1 MRTSRMTE
9 GFEATFDLTG
19 VVSLAAGGDAHAF
32 SALVERYCDAA
43 MAQALAFLPDLHLA
57 QDAVQ
62 ESFVAAYLSLGRL
75 QEPTAFGGWFRSI
88 VRHQCHRVLRKL
100 DQEFAPLE
108 AAADSWAAEI
118 GPEARAAKHENGQIL
133 LSLVDRLPSPEREA
147 ISLFYLHEC
156 SRR

>member
-1 MRTSRMTE
+1 MTE
-9 GFEATFDLTG
+9 AFEATFDLAG
-19 VVSLAAGGDAHAF
+19 LVRQAAGGDANAF
-32 SALVERYCDAA
+32 SCLVKRYCDAA

-62 ESFVAAYLSLGRL
+62 ESFVAAYLSLRRL
-75 QEPTAFGGWFRSI
+75 REPAAFGGWLRSI

-100 DQEFAPLE
+100 DQEFASLDE
-108 AAADSWAAEI
+108 AADSWTDDI
-118 GPEARAAKHENGQIL
+118 GPEDCAVDRENGHLL

-156 SRR
+156 SRRDVAA